1 MAFLVFTLLAGALSA
16 GTQQRV
22 NPVEKVTELLEK
34 LQAEVEAEGKSEA
47 AAYDKYACFCK
58 EQADNKQ
65 YAIEKFIEQENLLE
79 ANIDDKTPKKNALDS
94 EVQEHNLDKAA
105 LDSEQESKQTQ
116 RDTEFS
122 AYETHDKLLTSA
134 IDALGNA
141 IDALQASKK
150 DMVDSKDGYTLLSKH
165 AELIKSSLLM
175 AESLHL
181 SKGGAQLMRL
191 LQQPDTAHAYSYH
204 SNEIVSTLESLLK
217 NFREQKVAADNDER
231 QTRQSFEMASGARA
245 NQIKALVKSATEKSE
260 AAAALEEEIN
270 THKADLKETQDAHQ
284 ADQNFLDDLTAKC
297 EQKAKDFDQRSSTRS
312 AELQAISEALNLL
325 KSKVSDMYP
334 ATNLGLVVKSKVV
347 KPDAPA
353 PKEGGHWEWVPDQ
366 AAVQTEKKEKQGDDS
381 EEDAEEDADD
391 APVSFL
397 QVDRPNA
404 AARKQ
409 LVAFLTDKAKTLKST
424 ALNTLLLKL
433 RSTASPFAK
442 VKQMIQDLVERL
454 EAEAQSEADQ
464 KQWCDTEMSTA
475 TSNRDEAQTKIED
488 LNAYLTEKNAL
499 VDQRTEE
506 IATLA
511 QEIADLQKALNE
523 ATELREEENKKNQAT
538 IADATAGKTA
548 VSQAI
553 DFLEDFY
560 GTSLI
565 QTGDNPAP
573 AAEGYERWSAEGAG
587 SDGKTVDDLAPDAGG
602 VSGEY
607 GGKTDSAKGIIGM
620 LEVIESDFENSI
632 TTTTDEENTAE
643 SDYQSYKSDT
653 EGSIDSK
660 TTLKG
665 TKEDEK
671 KTAELDIVDKEAD
684 LKSEKTNLQNAL
696 DELEKLKPVCVDTGM
711 SWEERTARREQE
723 IESLKEAL
731 KILQNTD
738 FGFLQH

>member
-1 MAFLVFTLLAGALSA
+1 M
-16 GTQQRV
+16 
-22 NPVEKVTELLEK
+22 
-34 LQAEVEAEGKSEA
+34 EGKSEA

-79 ANIDDKTPKKNALDS
+79 ASIDDKTPKKNALDS

-122 AYETHDKLLTSA
+122 AYEAHDKLLTSA

-270 THKADLKETQDAHQ
+270 QDKADLKATEDAHA

-347 KPDAPA
+347 KPDEPA
-353 PKEGGHWEWVPDQ
+353 PKEAPKEAGHWEWVPDQ
-366 AAVQTEKKEKQGDDS
+366 AAVQTKKTEEG
-381 EEDAEEDADD
+381 EDAEEDAMDAD
-391 APVSFL
+391 EAPVRFL
-397 QVDRPNA
+397 QQSRPNA

-409 LVAFLTDKAKTLKST
+409 LVAFLTSKAQALKST

-499 VDQRTEE
+499 VEQRTEE

-511 QEIADLQKALNE
+511 QE
-523 ATELREEENKKNQAT
+523 
-538 IADATAGKTA
+538 
-548 VSQAI
+548 I

-660 TTLKG
+660 NTLKG
-665 TKEDEK
+665 DKTDEK
-671 KTAELDIVDKEAD
+671 ETAELDIVDKEAD
-684 LKSEKTNLQNAL
+684 LKAEKTNLQNAL

>member
-1 MAFLVFTLLAGALSA
+1 M
-16 GTQQRV
+16 
-22 NPVEKVTELLEK
+22 
-34 LQAEVEAEGKSEA
+34 EGKSEA

-94 EVQEHNLDKAA
+94 EVQEHNLDKAS
-105 LDSEQESKQTQ
+105 LDSEQESKQSQ
-116 RDTEFS
+116 RDTEFD
-122 AYETHDKLLTSA
+122 AYQTHDKLLTSA

-366 AAVQTEKKEKQGDDS
+366 AAVQTEEKKDTADDS

-397 QVDRPNA
+397 QVDRPGA
-404 AARKQ
+404 AARKK
-409 LVAFLTDKAKTLKST
+409 LIAFLTGKAQNLKST

-454 EAEAQSEADQ
+454 ENEAQSEADQ

-523 ATELREEENKKNQAT
+523 ATELRKSESEKNQAT

-553 DFLEDFY
+553 DFLEEFY
-560 GTSLI
+560 GSSLL
-565 QTGDNPAP
+565 QENPAP

-587 SDGKTVDDLAPDAGG
+587 SDGKTVDDMAPDAGG

-607 GGKTDSAKGIIGM
+607 HGKSDASKGIIGM
-620 LEVIESDFENSI
+620 LEVIESDFENAVTS
-632 TTTTDEENTAE
+632 TTDEENTAE
-643 SDYQSYKSDT
+643 SEYQSFKSDS
-653 EGSIDSK
+653 EGSIDTKNS
-660 TTLKG
+660 LKG
-665 TKEDEK
+665 QKEGEK
-671 KTAELDIVDKEAD
+671 ETAELDIVDKEAD
-684 LKSEKTNLQNAL
+684 LKSEQTNLQNAL